1 MPVFTH
7 PLFLF
12 GALAAAVPLVLH
24 LMNRQLPRRQ
34 LFPSIRFLRS
44 ARLPR
49 EGRRRLRDVPLLI
62 LRMLALV
69 CLAVAL
75 ARPVRPPVPGAAASD
90 SREVVILLDASAS
103 MAGFG
108 SAQRAREQLEALL
121 EELPR
126 SARVGLL
133 LSAREPL
140 LRLPLESDRAELLR
154 ALAEYTP
161 TKQAAE
167 HRRALREAARMFTG
181 PGGLLVLVSDFQ
193 RPGWQVSE
201 TLGLPPETELRFLP
215 TAPDARRNAGI
226 VAVDTVPLGDDTQ
239 RVVVTVR
246 NFAAAPDQRQVKL
259 GDGDSEQARAV
270 ELPPLQNRRVAFV
283 VRQQATEL
291 VARLEADDY
300 ALDDTFHAWTGTR
313 PPLPVV
319 AVVGGERDAA
329 PANAALFLRQALE
342 LPDETSPV
350 QFRVEEL
357 ERRFLFTSEL
367 GDTRLLAILG
377 VGGQCEEA
385 EFGKIKEYLAGG
397 GTVLWTPSPSAAR
410 EFQQLW
416 RHELFRA
423 RFVGLAGEHEADSF
437 GLGWVNPQTPLG
449 QVFSRPETTD
459 LYLFPVRRY
468 ARFEPPANATV
479 WLRFLEGDPA
489 LVDVPVGQGRLFV
502 SALPL
507 SVDWSDLPLTQSFL
521 PLIRELALTAVPP
534 GHGIRNLDCGDR
546 FPADGAA
553 AAVDTREPR
562 ALLHGEQPLQ
572 INVSRRESV
581 LERINLHDL
590 NRQLETGPDAAAG
603 ASLGPEARADELWFW
618 PAALAALLVLGEL
631 LLAHVQDQ
639 RELHSRAGQTA

>member
-49 EGRRRLRDVPLLI
+49 EGRRRLRDVALLI

-75 ARPVRPPVPGAAASD
+75 ARPVRPPAPGTAASD

-108 SAQRAREQLEALL
+108 SAQRAREQLDALL
-121 EELPR
+121 AELPR

-140 LRLPLESDRAELLR
+140 LRLPLDSDRAELLR
-154 ALAEYTP
+154 ALADYVP

-193 RPGWQVSE
+193 RPDWQVSE
-201 TLGLPPETELRFLP
+201 PLDLPPETEIRFLP

-246 NFAAAPDQRQVKL
+246 NFATAPDQRQVKL
-259 GDGDSEQARAV
+259 GDGDGEQARAV

-291 VARLEADDY
+291 VVRLEADDY
-300 ALDDTFHAWTGTR
+300 PLDDTFHAWTGAR
-313 PPLPVV
+313 APLPVV
-319 AVVGGERDAA
+319 AVVGGERDLA

-367 GDTRLLAILG
+367 GATRLLVILG

-416 RHELFRA
+416 RHELLRA
-423 RFVGLAGEHEADSF
+423 RFIGLAGEHEADSF
-437 GLGWVNPQTPLG
+437 GLGWVNPETPLG

-479 WLRFLEGDPA
+479 WLRFLAGDPA
-489 LVDVPVGQGRLFV
+489 LVDV
-502 SALPL
+502 
-507 SVDWSDLPLTQSFL
+507 
-521 PLIRELALTAVPP
+521 
-534 GHGIRNLDCGDR
+534 
-546 FPADGAA
+546 
-553 AAVDTREPR
+553 
-562 ALLHGEQPLQ
+562 
-572 INVSRRESV
+572 
-581 LERINLHDL
+581 
-590 NRQLETGPDAAAG
+590 
-603 ASLGPEARADELWFW
+603 
-618 PAALAALLVLGEL
+618 
-631 LLAHVQDQ
+631 
-639 RELHSRAGQTA
+639 